1 VPRTWG
7 YVFIA
12 VAALIGVGALLL
24 PVPETVDVPKM
35 EEPAPETPRAVP
47 ATPTPRAA
55 RTPKPPPAPKPAT
68 PPAPPAVK
76 TFPMQDTTKAR
87 QLIAPKPPG

>member
-1 VPRTWG
+1 MPRTWG

-24 PVPETVDVPKM
+24 PVPETVDVPKI
-35 EEPAPETPRAVP
+35 EPVAPE
-47 ATPTPRAA
+47 AA
-55 RTPKPPPAPKPAT
+55 RPPPAPTPPRAMRTPKAQLPKAP

-87 QLIAPKPPG
+87 QLIAPKPPS